1 MLVSNFFT
9 WYLTKLIINLKTMQF
24 QQCNLT
30 NRISTRPDERTNAFF
45 FELYM
50 TKKFAR
56 MWSNFY
62 LFWNSKRWNFKAKSD
77 KDDNSRTGQ
86 LKSFLQ
92 KKNIWEYLLQ
102 LLDWDGEEK
111 TERIR
116 RLRWVITTLLFFTHV
131 SQFYLFLKT
140 S

>member
-9 WYLTKLIINLKTMQF
+9 WYLTKLIITLKTMQF

-30 NRISTRPDERTNAFF
+30 NRISTRTDERTNAFF

-56 MWSNFY
+56 LWSNFY

-92 KKNIWEYLLQ
+92 KKDLWIFIATSW
-102 LLDWDGEEK
+102 
-111 TERIR
+111 
-116 RLRWVITTLLFFTHV
+116 LRWRRKDWTNK
-131 SQFYLFLKT
+131 KT
-140 S
+140 SMSDYNSAVFHTRKSILFVS